1 MKGVVGICLSKEKIM
16 DDLSKLLQIYKDNYT
31 RYRISGDKA
40 AKDIADSTLK
50 SVQELIAKQEALYQQ
65 GTTYIQNF
73 IDSFQETDPDLIDLH
88 KRSVTL
94 QQKVPEVQTEFVQ
107 VQAMPTI
114 IQLDY
119 TPYLIKGGI
128 AVGLFFVGVLASY
141 F

>member
-1 MKGVVGICLSKEKIM
+1 M
-16 DDLSKLLQIYKDNYT
+16 DDLSRLLQIYKDNYT
-31 RYRISGDKA
+31 RYRVYNDTT
-40 AKDIADSTLK
+40 AKSIADTTLK
-50 SVQELIAKQEALYQQ
+50 SIQDLVAKQEVLYQQ

-94 QQKVPEVQTEFVQ
+94 QQKVPEVQTEFVK
-107 VQAMPTI
+107 VQSMPTI
-114 IQLDY
+114 IQIDY

-128 AVGLFFVGVLASY
+128 AVGLLIVGAVASY